1 MAPGKKALRDWW
13 SPGGTPVITLLS
25 AILILSAHILFNI
38 NGGNQY
44 WTEVLGLRPHE
55 VHTYLT
61 YAIVHKDV
69 NHAKENALL
78 LMILGPGVE
87 RMIGGKTFLLTT
99 IVLVLMG
106 AIASATM
113 ARDHWL

>member
-1 MAPGKKALRDWW
+1 MWLN
-13 SPGGTPVITLLS
+13 PVQPMGSTS
-25 AILILSAHILFNI
+25 
-38 NGGNQY
+38 
-44 WTEVLGLRPHE
+44 LRPHE

-113 ARDHWL
+113 ARDHWLKRSREKAVPQDPDGPDDPDDPDDA